1 MTVWGWMC
9 IFFWQAY
16 VGWTKIP
23 KDTQQC
29 WNRMGTREA
38 TVLNHFPN
46 VVSGGSQNSLTVLS
60 TDPVWT
66 SLNSSRWILP
76 LMLSDMWNCLPLF
89 GPLSNVR
96 ERETW
101 IIMFWIWLDSIW
113 RQRYNTWSSAC
124 RWWSWVAD
132 SKTRSKP
139 NHPENRILFRP
150 EFYLSFSQIS
160 QKPRGVWVGKHIW
173 ERSPK
178 KNTFIFGRLS

>member
-1 MTVWGWMC
+1 MTVWGRMC
-9 IFFWQAY
+9 IFLFWQAY
-16 VGWTKIP
+16 VGFTKIP

-124 RWWSWVAD
+124 RWWSLLICWWLGQE
-132 SKTRSKP
+132 SKCGEAKP
-139 NHPENRILFRP
+139 AGMVLS
-150 EFYLSFSQIS
+150 SFSS
-160 QKPRGVWVGKHIW
+160 HHRCRRDHHLHKG
-173 ERSPK
+173 SPPPPKKK
-178 KNTFIFGRLS
+178 KNTFFF